1 MKKIADTFWRV
12 SNSKELETLNKSLK
26 ELHTTCLHH
35 NFHISKCVCGWKHVL
50 NLTVSFL
57 QFVIVSLH
65 CIYHCIYHYIVSL
78 VSMWVF
84 FHCVF
89 IVYEILFISYVCETQ
104 RFREKRN
111 ININYYYYVVPRNIY
126 FLKILSKFWCEVFR
140 KSGKLEEMFSRY
152 WYRYWIMNELVHVHS
167 HTNRL
172 QWLHVVNLQN
182 IIIKVL
188 SSISD
193 KCIERRLIRTIKSSS
208 CVF

>member
-12 SNSKELETLNKSLK
+12 SDSKELETLNKSLK

-78 VSMWVF
+78 VSMWGF
-84 FHCVF
+84 FS
-89 IVYEILFISYVCETQ
+89 LFIYCL
-104 RFREKRN
+104 RN
-111 ININYYYYVVPRNIY
+111 IIY
-126 FLKILSKFWCEVFR
+126 FIRMWNTALQRKTQYKYQLLLLCRTKEHFLKILSKFWSECFS

>member
-12 SNSKELETLNKSLK
+12 SDSKELETLNKSLK

-84 FHCVF
+84 FFFFF

-111 ININYYYYVVPRNIY
+111 ININYYYYVVPRNISSRSSRNSGANASENLES
-126 FLKILSKFWCEVFR
+126 LKKCFPVTGIGIGSWTNWCMYIV
-140 KSGKLEEMFSRY
+140 
-152 WYRYWIMNELVHVHS
+152 
-167 HTNRL
+167 T
-172 QWLHVVNLQN
+172 
-182 IIIKVL
+182 
-188 SSISD
+188 
-193 KCIERRLIRTIKSSS
+193 LIVSNDSTL
-208 CVF
+208 